1 MSEAETGI
9 RGLWARAWAPVWA
22 GGWECMRWAW
32 LLAAFLTHAPRVRF
46 IPDSYAAQDMVFTR
60 GFMAVADYVVLDP
73 PAGYLLWAIGI
84 LGLVMVAVGGRWTKP
99 GAVVFLIGAY
109 TLASHEALNTKA
121 YDRLLVWETLALL
134 FSPIGERNLTQKWRS
149 PIGRW
154 LMLIV
159 FMAIYGSTGWLK
171 MLDEPHWFD
180 GTALAYHLVDLHFG
194 NSALGAW
201 LSQHLWLTLGM
212 GLFTIAFEAFF
223 PILVLV
229 RRTNP
234 WLLVAGFLFH
244 MGIMSLM
251 NVGTFSFVA
260 VAVYP
265 VLLHPET
272 AREWYLRGTAW
283 FERRRG
289 LAAT

>member
-1 MSEAETGI
+1 MTEPQTGL
-9 RGLWARAWAPVWA
+9 RGLWARAWAPEWA
-22 GGWECMRWAW
+22 GGWEGMRWAW

-60 GFMAVADYVVLDP
+60 GFMAVADHVVIDA
-73 PAGYLLWAIGI
+73 PAGYLLWAVGM
-84 LGLVMVAVGGRWTKP
+84 LGLVMVGVGGRWTKP
-99 GAVVFLIGAY
+99 GALVFLLGAY

-134 FSPIGERNLTQKWRS
+134 LGPIGERQLTQKWRS
-149 PIGRW
+149 PLGRW

-159 FMAIYGSTGWLK
+159 FIAIYGSTGWLK

-194 NSALGAW
+194 NTPLGAW
-201 LSQHLWLTLGM
+201 MSQHLWLTLGM
-212 GLFTIAFEAFF
+212 GLFTIAFEALF
-223 PILVLV
+223 PILVMV

-234 WLLVAGFLFH
+234 WVLVAGFTFH
-244 MGIMSLM
+244 MGVMGVM
-251 NVGTFSFVA
+251 QVGTFSFVA
-260 VAVYP
+260 VAAYP

-272 AREWYLRGTAW
+272 ARALYLRAQAW
-283 FERRRG
+283 WTRRRG
-289 LAAT
+289 LSAA